1 MKTVFAVL
9 VAAVFASGSAFAQAK
24 PHKGNGHHPDGPC
37 APIAKA
43 CHAAG
48 FKVGDHK
55 NGKGLWLDCVAKIA
69 GGETVAGVTV
79 GTDVDLAGC
88 KAKMEERKANHE
100 AKKEAKKEAKAAA
113 QGSKPAESASAAPA
127 AN

>member
-9 VAAVFASGSAFAQAK
+9 AAAVFASGSAFAQAK

-43 CHAAG
+43 CNAAG

-55 NGKGLWLDCVAKIA
+55 NGKGLWLDCVAKIV
-69 GGETVAGVTV
+69 GGETVSGVTV
-79 GTDVDLAGC
+79 GSDVDLAGC
-88 KAKMEERKANHE
+88 KAKLEERKAKHE
-100 AKKEAKKEAKAAA
+100 AKKADHAEKKAGAAA
-113 QGSKPAESASAAPA
+113 EAPA
-127 AN
+127 GE